1 MSGRPDDAV
10 ERRDH
15 DGPASGEPPLPAEA
29 PAGGEP
35 PLPGEPRRNRDLP
48 VSVDVLIAGGG
59 PAGAAT
65 AARLARA
72 GHRVLLLER
81 NPAWRWRAGGVFA
94 SPAAVAELRALG
106 LSAEALRA
114 VARPIPAMRVETPA
128 GTAFE
133 LTYGAEAGGGTA
145 VGFDRS
151 ALDPALLELARAAG
165 ADVRTGIALREVE
178 LADHSQGTHVLVG
191 GTGGVDGGVGEP
203 VAIETRVLVG
213 ADGPRSVVAAAAGMT
228 RPPRLAARVGLSWHV
243 ADEPGD
249 APKAA
254 RMVVLPGGAYCG
266 LAPVPGGRLNV
277 GIVLAGRAWLDRL
290 SRDGAAATGEHVL
303 RSVPPLPGEPE
314 AWREGRI
321 TDAIA
326 GASPIGCRVAQRAG
340 PDWLLVGD
348 AAGFLDPFT
357 GEGLHRALV
366 SARLAADAIDA
377 HLRAAPGGPDGLD
390 EPAGLAAYDRA
401 MRDRFATKDR
411 LSLLVQTFLARPPL
425 FEHAARRLARKP
437 DIRGTMGLV
446 MGDLV
451 PASRALDP
459 RFLAALIVP

>member
-1 MSGRPDDAV
+1 MTGQREPMDVDDSVPGDA
-10 ERRDH
+10 
-15 DGPASGEPPLPAEA
+15 A
-29 PAGGEP
+29 
-35 PLPGEPRRNRDLP
+35 LPGEPRRNDGAPLPEEPGRIRDLP
-48 VSVDVLIAGGG
+48 AAVDVLIAGGG

-81 NPAWRWRAGGVFA
+81 SPAWRWRAGGVFA

-106 LSAEALRA
+106 VAADTLRT

-133 LTYGAEAGGGTA
+133 LTYGAEAGGETA

-151 ALDPALLELARAAG
+151 ALDPALLDLARAAG
-165 ADVRTGIALREVE
+165 ADVRTGIALRDVG
-178 LADHSQGTHVLVG
+178 LADHRQGTHVI
-191 GTGGVDGGVGEP
+191 VDGPIGASGEAGEP
-203 VAIETRVLVG
+203 VAVEARVVVG
-213 ADGPRSVVAAAAGMT
+213 ADGPRSIVAAAAGMA
-228 RPPRLAARVGLSWHV
+228 RPPRLGARVGLSWHV
-243 ADEPGD
+243 ADEPGET
-249 APKAA
+249 PRQA

-277 GIVLAGRAWLDRL
+277 GIVLAGRAWRERL
-290 SRDGAAATGEHVL
+290 IRDGATATGEHVL
-303 RSVPPLPGEPE
+303 RSVPPLPGDPE
-314 AWREGRI
+314 AWREGTI

-326 GASPIGCRVAQRAG
+326 GAGPLGCRVAGRAG

-377 HLRAAPGGPDGLD
+377 HLRGAPGGPDGLD
-390 EPAGLAAYDRA
+390 PPSGLAAYDRA

-411 LSLLVQTFLARPPL
+411 LSLLVQAFLARPPL

-437 DIRGTMGLV
+437 GIRGTMGLV

-451 PASRALDP
+451 PASRAFDP

>member
-1 MSGRPDDAV
+1 
-10 ERRDH
+10 
-15 DGPASGEPPLPAEA
+15 
-29 PAGGEP
+29 
-35 PLPGEPRRNRDLP
+35 
-48 VSVDVLIAGGG
+48 VLVAGGG

-106 LSAEALRA
+106 LPAETLRA
-114 VARPIPAMRVETPA
+114 VSRPIPAMRVETPA

-133 LTYGAEAGGGTA
+133 LTYGAEAGAEGA

-151 ALDPALLELARAAG
+151 ALDPALLELARGAG
-165 ADVRTGIALREVE
+165 SDVRTGIALRDVE
-178 LADHSQGTHVLVG
+178 LADHRQGTHVVIDDPGGSAGPGG
-191 GTGGVDGGVGEP
+191 GT
-203 VAIETRVLVG
+203 VAIEARVIIG
-213 ADGPRSVVAAAAGMT
+213 ADGPRSIVAVAAGMV
-228 RPPRLAARVGLSWHV
+228 RPPRLAGRVGLSWHV

-249 APKAA
+249 TPKRA

-266 LAPVPGGRLNV
+266 LAPVPGGRINV
-277 GIVLAGRAWLDRL
+277 GIVLAGRTWRDRL
-290 SRDGAAATGEHVL
+290 IRDGAAATGEHVL
-303 RSVPPLPGEPE
+303 RSVPPLPGDPE
-314 AWREGRI
+314 AWREGTI
-321 TDAIA
+321 TDTIA
-326 GASPIGCRVAQRAG
+326 GASPLGGRVAQRAG
-340 PDWLLVGD
+340 PDWLVVGD

-366 SARLAADAIDA
+366 SARLAADAVDA
-377 HLRAAPGGPDGLD
+377 HLRGD
-390 EPAGLAAYDRA
+390 PAGLTAYDRA

-451 PASRALDP
+451 PASRAFNP

>member
-1 MSGRPDDAV
+1 MSEGRRTAADDPRGIGAPDAGAMGA
-10 ERRDH
+10 
-15 DGPASGEPPLPAEA
+15 GPAVDAGPAVAAGSPEGVGPAED
-29 PAGGEP
+29 PQS
-35 PLPGEPRRNRDLP
+35 LPHDLP
-48 VSVDVLIAGGG
+48 RSVDVLVAGGG
-59 PAGAAT
+59 PSGAAT

-72 GHRVLLLER
+72 GHRVLLRER

-106 LSAEALRA
+106 LPGAILDT

-133 LTYGAEAGGGTA
+133 LTYGAEAGGGGA

-151 ALDPALLELARAAG
+151 ALDPALLDLARAAG
-165 ADVRTGIALREVE
+165 AEIRTGVAVREVA
-178 LADHSQGTHVLVG
+178 LADHRQGTHVLVDGPG
-191 GTGGVDGGVGEP
+191 GRP
-203 VAIETRVLVG
+203 VAVAARVVIG
-213 ADGPRSVVAAAAGMT
+213 ADGPRSVVAAAAGMA
-228 RPPRLAARVGLSWHV
+228 RPPRLAGRVGLSWHV

-249 APKAA
+249 TPRAA
-254 RMVVLPGGAYCG
+254 RMVVLAGGAYCG
-266 LAPVPGGRLNV
+266 LAPVPGGRVNV
-277 GIVLAGRAWLDRL
+277 GIVLAGRGWRDRL
-290 SRDGAAATGEHVL
+290 VREGAAATGEHVL
-303 RSVPPLPGEPE
+303 RSVPPLPGDPE
-314 AWREGRI
+314 AWREGTI

-326 GASPIGCRVAQRAG
+326 GASPLGSRVGTRAG
-340 PDWLLVGD
+340 PDWLVVGD

-366 SARLAADAIDA
+366 SARLAADAVDV
-377 HLRAAPGGPDGLD
+377 HLRGGSGGLT
-390 EPAGLAAYDRA
+390 AYDRA
-401 MRDRFATKDR
+401 MRGRFATKDR
-411 LSLLVQTFLARPPL
+411 VSLLVQAFLARPPL

-437 DIRGTMGLV
+437 DIRATMGLV

>member
-1 MSGRPDDAV
+1 MRGTRDGAARGEDAEV
-10 ERRDH
+10 PG
-15 DGPASGEPPLPAEA
+15 DGA
-29 PAGGEP
+29 
-35 PLPGEPRRNRDLP
+35 LPGEPRRDDGLP
-48 VSVDVLIAGGG
+48 AVVDVLVAGGG

-65 AARLARA
+65 AAHLARS

-81 NPAWRWRAGGVFA
+81 NPHWRWRAGGVFA

-106 LSAEALRA
+106 LPAETLRA
-114 VARPIPAMRVETPA
+114 VSRAIPSMRVETPA

-133 LTYGAEAGGGTA
+133 LTYGAEAGGEVA

-151 ALDPALLELARAAG
+151 ALDPALLDLARAEG
-165 ADVRTGIALREVE
+165 ADIRTGIAVRDVD
-178 LADHSQGTHVLVG
+178 LADHRQGTHVLVEAPRGSAG
-191 GTGGVDGGVGEP
+191 GPAV
-203 VAIETRVLVG
+203 IEARVVVG

-228 RPPRLAARVGLSWHV
+228 RPPRLGARVGLSWHV

-254 RMVVLPGGAYCG
+254 RMVVLRGGAYCG
-266 LAPVPGGRLNV
+266 LAPVPGGRVNV
-277 GIVLAGRAWLDRL
+277 GIVLAGRAWRDRL
-290 SRDGAAATGEHVL
+290 IRDGAAATGEHVL
-303 RSVPPLPGEPE
+303 RSVPPLPGDLET
-314 AWREGRI
+314 WREGTI

-326 GASPIGCRVAQRAG
+326 GASPLGSRVARRAG
-340 PDWLLVGD
+340 PDWLVVGD

-377 HLRAAPGGPDGLD
+377 HLRGDPG
-390 EPAGLAAYDRA
+390 GLAAYDRA
-401 MRDRFATKDR
+401 MRARFATKDR
-411 LSLLVQTFLARPPL
+411 LSLLVQALLARPPL

-451 PASRALDP
+451 PASRAFDP
-459 RFLAALIVP
+459 RFLAALTFK

>member
-1 MSGRPDDAV
+1 MSEPLVGGSTSGGGATPDAGSRLDASP
-10 ERRDH
+10 RRDH
-15 DGPASGEPPLPAEA
+15 DLPA
-29 PAGGEP
+29 
-35 PLPGEPRRNRDLP
+35 
-48 VSVDVLIAGGG
+48 SVDVLIAGGG

-81 NPAWRWRAGGVFA
+81 NPVWRWRAGGVFA

-106 LSAEALRA
+106 LPAEVLGA

-151 ALDPALLELARAAG
+151 ALDPALLDLARAAG
-165 ADVRTGIALREVE
+165 ADVRTGLALRDVE
-178 LADHSQGTHVLVG
+178 LADHRQGTHVLVDRPAG
-191 GTGGVDGGVGEP
+191 ADGRAGEP

-213 ADGPRSVVAAAAGMT
+213 ADGPRSLVAAAAGMV

-277 GIVLAGRAWLDRL
+277 GIVLAGRTWRDRL
-290 SRDGAAATGEHVL
+290 VRDGAAATGEHVL
-303 RSVPPLPGEPE
+303 RSVPPLPGDPE
-314 AWREGRI
+314 AWREGTI

-326 GASPIGCRVAQRAG
+326 GASPLGCRVAGRAG

-366 SARLAADAIDA
+366 SARLAADATDA
-377 HLRAAPGGPDGLD
+377 HLRGD
-390 EPAGLAAYDRA
+390 PAGLAAYDRA

-411 LSLLVQTFLARPPL
+411 LSLLVQAFLARPPL

-437 DIRGTMGLV
+437 GIRGTMGLV

-451 PASRALDP
+451 PASRAFDP
-459 RFLAALIVP
+459 RFLAALIAP